1 MKQKPVIGLLL
12 GDPTGIGPE
21 IIAKL
26 LSEKQLHG
34 LARIVVIADQRI
46 FKMGQQVIGAEFAFP
61 VIDQID
67 DLPAD
72 SEQPV
77 VLDVP
82 TISPEEVTY

>member
-34 LARIVVIADQRI
+34 LT
-46 FKMGQQVIGAEFAFP
+46 M
-61 VIDQID
+61 
-67 DLPAD
+67 
-72 SEQPV
+72 
-77 VLDVP
+77 
-82 TISPEEVTY
+82 EVKLTLYGKLCFTRMVK